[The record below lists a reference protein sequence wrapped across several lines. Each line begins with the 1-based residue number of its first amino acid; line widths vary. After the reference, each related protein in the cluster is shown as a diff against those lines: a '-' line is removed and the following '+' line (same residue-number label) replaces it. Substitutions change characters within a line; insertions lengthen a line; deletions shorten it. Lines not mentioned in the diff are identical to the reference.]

1 MANNL
6 FQSFIDAAKTIAGY
20 PITVANAVFMR
31 NGKTL
36 DETQEELNTI
46 LGTTDISKY
55 GDGTVTGAVK
65 AACDKA
71 NTNEADITDVNNK
84 LGNTDISAIGD
95 GTLTGGL
102 ATLNSN
108 LDELSK
114 SVNTP
119 NITGGIS
126 IPSDNIYTFPKDGY
140 LVLTTDGASG
150 SLINVSLYKDSG
162 VIWATIRANMYVQTS
177 ILYVKKGMKAKVL
190 SGDGVRNAIF
200 YSL

>member
-1 MANNL
+1 MFFL
-6 FQSFIDAAKTIAGY
+6 FSYQQERIRLIRS
-20 PITVANAVFMR
+20 
-31 NGKTL
+31 NGK
-36 DETQEELNTI
+36 
-46 LGTTDISKY
+46 
-55 GDGTVTGAVK
+55 A
-65 AACDKA
+65 
-71 NTNEADITDVNNK
+71 
-84 LGNTDISAIGD
+84 
-95 GTLTGGL
+95 
-102 ATLNSN
+102 LNSN

-162 VIWATIRANMYVQTS
+162 VIWASIRANMYVQTS